1 MAKSKKRSQYLLAE
15 PNWAALSLI
24 ENEEERAKA
33 FQNTQYWIHQE
44 IANKETYKEFR
55 TWIKKHSGWDK
66 KSQTS
71 VLGNPDWRY
80 LTIGQYA
87 YFQNKTGW
95 MPERCKTWINNKLP
109 DLIATGDKEIAE
121 KALKKKVV
129 AIKPKIIRTQ
139 LPDFLAAF
147 DEMLDN
153 LVEGKKAGTVESLLR
168 QITMLPAET
177 AEARAEIS
185 KIKDEYDELVRVRK
199 IKGGRSDWDEQ
210 LIEGYSH
217 INTPQLRKIMA
228 YFDEGL
234 QSLDTFTASKRTVRR
249 KKPVDPR
256 KIVARLRHLKADK
269 HFNIASINPVDI
281 LGSTEVWVYD
291 VKRKRLGLYMS
302 ENPGGLGVHGTSITG
317 YNDKLS
323 YEKTLRKPDEQ
334 LPLITKKSRK
344 ALHEQVGKIRGKQM
358 KVKTRINPNMLLLK
372 VQ

>member
-1 MAKSKKRSQYLLAE
+1 MAKRKQRTQYLLAE

-24 ENEEERAKA
+24 QDEEERAKA

-55 TWIKKHSGWDK
+55 VWVKKHSGWDK

-71 VLGNPDWRY
+71 VLGCPDWRY

-87 YFQNKTGW
+87 FFQNKTGW
-95 MPERCKTWINNKLP
+95 MPVRCKKWIDNKLP
-109 DLIATGDKEIAE
+109 ELIEKGNEEIAE
-121 KALKKKVV
+121 KALKKTVV
-129 AIKPKIIRTQ
+129 TIKPKIIRTQ
-139 LPDFLAAF
+139 LSDFLSAF
-147 DEMLDN
+147 DEMLDH
-153 LVEGKKAGTVESLLR
+153 LTVGKKAGSVESLLR
-168 QITMLPAET
+168 QIIMIPSEL
-177 AEARAEIS
+177 AEARSEMS
-185 KIKDEYDELVRVRK
+185 KLKDEFDELVRVRK

-210 LIEGYSH
+210 LVEGYSH
-217 INTPQLRKIMA
+217 INTPNLRKIMT

-234 QSLDTFTASKRTVRR
+234 MAIDTFTASKKTVRR

-269 HFNIASINPVDI
+269 DFNIASINPVDI

-302 ENPGGLGVHGTSITG
+302 ESPGGLGVHGTSITG
-317 YNDKLS
+317 YSDTLS

-334 LPLITKKSRK
+334 LPLITKKSKK

-358 KVKTRINPNMLLLK
+358 KVKTRINPNMLILK